1 MMARKTK
8 EDAEQTYSTLL
19 DAAEIVFRE
28 RGVAAATLNDI
39 ATAAGMTRGAIYWHF
54 KDKGEL
60 LQAMCDRATLPME
73 AMLGEAVLVS
83 TDDPLG
89 SLQLLCVQNLKLL
102 AQSPRQHTVFDIL
115 FHKCEK
121 TGEMAAMFERE
132 KESRKQCHGR
142 AETLLKQAVKLGQL
156 PSDTDTEI
164 AMRALHGYIVGLM
177 HEWLLAPETYDL
189 AKHAEPFIQIM
200 IAGLRASPPRKR
212 VAARTRVF
220 DEKIAFTRQPRASP

>member
-1 MMARKTK
+1 MARKTK
-8 EDAEQTYSTLL
+8 EDSEQTYSSLL

-73 AMLGEAVLVS
+73 AMLGEATLIS
-83 TDDPLG
+83 SDDPLA
-89 SLQLLCVQNLKLL
+89 SLQSLCVQNLSQL

-156 PSDTDTEI
+156 PPDTDTEI

-177 HEWLLAPETYDL
+177 HEWLLAPDSYDL
-189 AKHAEPFIQIM
+189 EKQAEPLIEMM
-200 IAGLRASPPRKR
+200 IAGLRIAPPKKRASMK
-212 VAARTRVF
+212 ARPYS
-220 DEKIAFTRQPRASP
+220 EKIIAPRQPRLSS